1 MFVAL
6 EEARVVAVRALRRLG
21 LDATEADVTADH
33 LLDCELRGLHY
44 AGLARILSIADRL
57 AKTTEPS
64 RPIEVARETG
74 VSALLNGGDRL
85 GYLVGR
91 RATELAIE
99 KADANGIALVGAH
112 NTYYTGMLSY
122 YAEMATRRDLVVLIA
137 SNATPWVAPHGGN
150 EARFGTNPVCFG
162 FPSTGSPIIWDI
174 GTSEIIHAQAVLAGR
189 LGQSLP
195 PGVAYDAAGAPTTDP
210 AAALGGAFTPWG
222 GHKGSGLAIVVQLL
236 GVLAGS
242 PILPGELTEFGFL
255 IIALRPDL
263 LRSTEDFK
271 RDVSGYAEAIRATR
285 PVAADTPVRMPF
297 DRSVAQ
303 REESLARGGFE
314 VPEPILAAVRAL

>member
-1 MFVAL
+1 MFVTL
-6 EEARVVAVRALRRLG
+6 EEARAVAMTALRRLG
-21 LDATEADVTADH
+21 LSDVEADVAADH

-57 AKTTEPS
+57 AKTPEPPGAIS
-64 RPIEVARETG
+64 VVHETG
-74 VSALLNGGDRL
+74 VSALLDGGDKL

-91 RATELAIE
+91 QATELAID
-99 KADANGIALVGAH
+99 KASANGIALVGAH

-122 YAEMATRRDLVVLIA
+122 YAELATRRDLVVLIA

-162 FPSTGSPIIWDI
+162 FPSTESPIIWDI

-189 LGQSLP
+189 LGQPLP
-195 PGVAYDAAGAPTTDP
+195 PGVAFDAAGAPTTDP
-210 AAALGGAFTPWG
+210 AAALEGAFTPWG
-222 GHKGSGLAIVVQLL
+222 AHKGSGLAIVVQLL

-242 PILPGELTEFGFL
+242 PILPGELADFGFL

-263 LRSTEDFK
+263 LRSTEEFK
-271 RDVSGYAEAIRATR
+271 RDVSRYADAIRGTR
-285 PVAADTPVRMPF
+285 RVDPGVPVRMPF

-314 VPEPILAAVRAL
+314 VPERILTAVREL